1 MTTPSAP
8 LPNARIT
15 KSGPT
20 RPAQGTKTILMES
33 GYCARIVP
41 AMSALPYPH
50 FQQAYTII
58 LISLSSAIFLT
69 SLLLYW

>member
-20 RPAQGTKTILMES
+20 RPAQGTKTFLMES

-50 FQQAYTII
+50 FQQA
-58 LISLSSAIFLT
+58 
-69 SLLLYW
+69 